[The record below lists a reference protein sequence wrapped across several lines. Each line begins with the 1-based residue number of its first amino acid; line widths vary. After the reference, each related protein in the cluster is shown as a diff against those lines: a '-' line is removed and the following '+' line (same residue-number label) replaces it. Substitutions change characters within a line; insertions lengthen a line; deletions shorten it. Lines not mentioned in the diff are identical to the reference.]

1 MEEIPTRSPGNARVE
16 RTTSIG
22 EAALTNIKGW
32 RIMCTIFG
40 IIFLGAIIALV
51 VWALF
56 RVFPDLSRRLFGTF
70 SRVQQGDPAEEIL
83 HQRFA
88 RGEIGLE
95 QYQQALRLL
104 KR

>member
-1 MEEIPTRSPGNARVE
+1 
-16 RTTSIG
+16 
-22 EAALTNIKGW
+22 
-32 RIMCTIFG
+32 MCAIFG

-51 VWALF
+51 MWALF
-56 RVFPDLSRRLFGTF
+56 RIFPDLRRRLFGTF
-70 SRVQQGDPAEEIL
+70 SRVQQQGDPAEEIL

>member
-1 MEEIPTRSPGNARVE
+1 
-16 RTTSIG
+16 
-22 EAALTNIKGW
+22 
-32 RIMCTIFG
+32 MCAIFG
-40 IIFLGAIIALV
+40 IIFLGAIVALV

-56 RVFPDLSRRLFGTF
+56 RVFPDLRRRASGTF

-88 RGEIGLE
+88 RGEINAE
-95 QYQQALRLL
+95 EYQQALRLL